1 MCLGC
6 VHAQP
11 KKSAVPV
18 FRQML
23 ASHERAL
30 AGARKRGEPA
40 GQIAAREME
49 VARLRQALR
58 RAEEL
63 TMDVAMAIEEM
74 AEGVV
79 PA

>member
-1 MCLGC
+1 VVSPRGVTYRLTCHQWL
-6 VHAQP
+6 
-11 KKSAVPV
+11 
-18 FRQML
+18 
-23 ASHERAL
+23 
-30 AGARKRGEPA
+30 RKRGEPA